1 STAKKYVSHVDGFS
15 PNNFDI
21 VKGDAYWIKVS
32 ANTTWSFGDYEYVA
46 ENMSLYEGWN
56 LVSWMNTSTK
66 GAQEVLDS
74 IGDSAVMIAYYN
86 ATLQE
91 YILYVDGLGGVRNFS
106 VNNKMGYWIYL
117 SENVSSWK
125 PASIALG
132 GGSTPTLPSNAIFGF
147 IKRNEEPEAGVRVTI
162 RHGTDETSTLTE
174 SSGGYL
180 FESNY
185 STGDTIE
192 VTASKGGF
200 TASRTE
206 AIGSGPYQR
215 IDLELNE
222 FNYNTV
228 TDFIADEA
236 KEISIAEVDTNL
248 EIITTGNIENAEIS
262 VKLSYEEPQEFPN
275 EAIKTITLSSDKTLD
290 TSSIALT
297 IGYTPDEV
305 AGISEDSLAVYR
317 NNGQGWEK
325 LSDSGVNTSAR
336 YVWAILPEFG
346 EYAIG
351 GSSASEEI
359 TINLVEGWNLF
370 SIPFE

>member
-1 STAKKYVSHVDGFS
+1 
-15 PNNFDI
+15 

-32 ANTTWSFGDYEYVA
+32 ANTTWTFGGYEYVA

-66 GAQEVLDS
+66 RAQDVLDS
-74 IGDSAVMIAYYN
+74 IGDSAMMIAYYN
-86 ATLQE
+86 TTLQE
-91 YILYVDGLGGVRNFS
+91 YTLYVDGLGGVRNFS
-106 VNNKMGYWIYL
+106 LNNRMGYWIYL

-147 IKRNEEPEAGVRVTI
+147 ISRNENPEDGVQVTI
-162 RHGTDETSTLTE
+162 RYGSDEISTLTE
-174 SSGGYL
+174 SSGGYI

-185 STGDTIE
+185 SEGDTIE
-192 VTASKGGF
+192 IIASKGGF
-200 TASRTE
+200 TANRTE
-206 AIGSGPYQR
+206 SIGSGPYQR

-228 TDFIADEA
+228 TSFIAEEA
-236 KEISIAEVDTNL
+236 NEISIAEVDTSL
-248 EIITTGNIENAEIS
+248 EIITTGNIENAEIG
-262 VKLSYEEPQEFPN
+262 VGLSYEEPAEFPD

-297 IGYTPDEV
+297 VGYTSDEV
-305 AGISEDSLAVYR
+305 AGINENSLAVYR
-317 NNGQGWEK
+317 NNGQEWEL

-351 GSSASEEI
+351 GSSEFEEI
-359 TINLVEGWNLF
+359 TITLVEGWNLF
-370 SIPFE
+370 SIPFD